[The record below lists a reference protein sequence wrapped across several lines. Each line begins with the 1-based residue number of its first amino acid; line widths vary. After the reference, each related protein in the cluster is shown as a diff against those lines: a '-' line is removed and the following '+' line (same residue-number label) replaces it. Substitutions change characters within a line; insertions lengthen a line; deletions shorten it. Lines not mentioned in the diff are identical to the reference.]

1 MANVLIAHIIDS
13 AIVLWTDANPGD
25 EDYSRRNF
33 IPVGTQCVV
42 LHDDLLPWLP
52 IIQPILAN
60 PSLSAL
66 PADQLADTLSQQLRS
81 LPSAPVNSFG
91 LIIAGFVANGSPALL
106 GLHSVRTYTITR
118 YPTTVSAGV
127 LPAIW
132 NYLLSVL
139 KTVPKTLD
147 NVIDMCLIA
156 GLAYREVQQFST
168 LAFAVGSTIAIV
180 SPSQNLYWVP
190 EAEVQQRQ
198 ARNNRRLHALGLS
211 LTNQL
216 QGFSR

>member
-1 MANVLIAHIIDS
+1 MANVLIAHIAGS

-25 EDYSRRNF
+25 ENYSRRNF

-52 IIQPILAN
+52 IIQSILAN
-60 PSLSAL
+60 PALSAL

-81 LPSAPVNSFG
+81 LPNAPVNSFG
-91 LIIAGFVANGSPALL
+91 LIIAGFVANSSPALL
-106 GLHSVRTYTITR
+106 GLHSAQTYTVRR
-118 YPTTVSAGV
+118 YPTSVSAGV

-139 KTVPKTLD
+139 QTIPKTLD

-156 GLAYREVQQFST
+156 GLAYREVQQFSM
-168 LAFAVGSTIAIV
+168 LAFPVGSTIAIV
-180 SPSQNLYWVP
+180 SPSQNLYWMP
-190 EAEVQQRQ
+190 EAEIEQRQ
-198 ARNNRRLHALGLS
+198 AHNNRRLHALRLS